1 MSVRMYGR
9 FENRSRTFEGIVMKF
24 VPAMWGEREKKR
36 IRAKIARFDKIST
49 R

>member
-9 FENRSRTFEGIVMKF
+9 FENRSRTFDVMKF
-24 VPAMWGEREKKR
+24 VPAMWGEREKRR

>member
-1 MSVRMYGR
+1 MEDLKIGVEPLRELY
-9 FENRSRTFEGIVMKF
+9 VMKF
-24 VPAMWGEREKKR
+24 VPAMWGEREKRR